1 MRSLRS
7 IIAIIAIVIPAITL
21 VVATGCARSQEA
33 KKDGGGETAATVT
46 TDQGAKQVD
55 NLDGKTF
62 TATSTEAGK
71 DSATTDELIFANG
84 TFRSKECDQY
94 GFAPASYTTQPDG
107 DGLAWEA
114 TSLSDK
120 EGKMV
125 WKGKVVG
132 KTIEGMTTWIKAGQN
147 NIDYTF
153 TGSMP

>member
-1 MRSLRS
+1 MRSLRG
-7 IIAIIAIVIPAITL
+7 ILAVIIPAVAL

-33 KKDGGGETAATVT
+33 KNGTAMA
-46 TDQGAKQVD
+46 DAKQVD

-62 TATSTEAGK
+62 TATSKEAGK
-71 DSATTDELIFANG
+71 DSATADELIFANG

-94 GFAPASYTTQPDG
+94 GFAPASYTTHPDG